1 VATHPFFPN
10 PKGILMFRSLPIW
23 SSTSKT
29 LLLLGSVA
37 CCTNP
42 LRAQSHDNGQ
52 SIPSV
57 LADQFSYNSEGK
69 LQVNRGGEILV
80 DSTVPNKYVLS
91 QMLGN
96 PTGTADGIALDFHD
110 ATLDGTVSYGTYND
124 TVRYPTI
131 FFLPRPVEMRQ
142 GKALL
147 EIPKTFYGN
156 SNDFLHF
163 EKTGKGILG
172 FRVMNKAGYIIYEG
186 RVAFTGKGPY
196 TVQPTIVE
204 GPLVNL
210 LTPEGGTLTF
220 ETQTP
225 VLASVS
231 VDGKS
236 FGDAQPGTHHEINLT
251 GLAPATV
258 YKYTITYGD
267 RTDSHSFRTALA
279 YGSRKPFAFGF
290 VADTRGVKAGGERD
304 LGEVNYQATR
314 AGMATAIARNI
325 AFLQAMGGNTTGN
338 DASAAGHMLEH
349 ANFKRAL
356 EPFWAEVPVYVGMGN
371 HEEDYRLFTPVS
383 GTGKG
388 TRIAQFPY
396 ATESGAAAFAQSFA
410 MPTNGP
416 ESEDGGVFDPSP
428 EPGDFPSYK
437 KNVYYY
443 TYGNAAMIVLN
454 SEYWKS
460 VDPAIDGSPE
470 GYVMDQELAWLD
482 RTVQKFEAD
491 PKIDHVFVI
500 THSAMFPSGDHTD
513 AGMWYFG
520 SNDPRP
526 RINGHQT
533 DKGIIER
540 RDQIIDICINKSK
553 KVVGFLTGSEHNFS
567 TLHVTPDL
575 PIYPENYA
583 APKLVLKRPFYV
595 VNNGGGGAYSY
606 ARMNDDKY
614 HTPWND
620 KFEHFTGPTSMAIFH
635 VNGAS
640 VTLDAYNPETF
651 ETITEGIKLR

>member
-1 VATHPFFPN
+1 
-10 PKGILMFRSLPIW
+10 MFRSLPIW
-23 SSTSKT
+23 SSSNKA
-29 LLLLGSVA
+29 LLLLIATV
-37 CCTNP
+37 CCPNP
-42 LRAQSHDNGQ
+42 IRAQSHDNAPP
-52 SIPSV
+52 IPSV
-57 LADQFSYNSEGK
+57 LSDQFSYNSEGK

-80 DSTVPNKYVLS
+80 DSTVPDKYVVS

-96 PTGTADGIALDFHD
+96 PSGTDTGIALDFHD
-110 ATLDGTVSYGTYND
+110 ATLDGSVSYGSYND
-124 TVRYPTI
+124 TAQYPTI
-131 FFLPRPVEMRQ
+131 FFLPRPVELKG

-163 EKTGKGILG
+163 EETGKGILG
-172 FRVMNKAGYIIYEG
+172 FRVMDKAGYILYEG

-210 LTPEGGTLTF
+210 LAQDGCTLTF

-225 VLASVS
+225 VLASVKI
-231 VDGKS
+231 DGRS
-236 FGDAQPGTHHEINLT
+236 FRDAQPDTHHEIKLT
-251 GLAPATV
+251 GLSPATV
-258 YKYTITYGD
+258 YKYTIVYGD
-267 RTDSHSFRTALA
+267 RADSHTFKTALP
-279 YGSRKPFAFGF
+279 YGSKRPFEFGF
-290 VADTRGVKAGGERD
+290 VADTRAIKAGGERD
-304 LGEVNYQATR
+304 MGGVNYQTTR
-314 AGMATAIARNI
+314 AGMATAITRNI

-338 DASAAGHMLEH
+338 DASAGGHMLEY

-356 EPFWAEVPVYVGMGN
+356 EPFWSAVPVYVGMGN
-371 HEEDYRLFTPVS
+371 HEENYRIFKPVS
-383 GTGKG
+383 GNGRG
-388 TRIAQFPY
+388 MRIAQFPY
-396 ATESGAAAFAQSFA
+396 ATESGATAFAQAFA

-416 ESEDGGVFDPSP
+416 ESEDGGAFDPTP

-460 VDPAIDGSPE
+460 VDPKVDGSPE
-470 GYVMDQELAWLD
+470 GYVMDRELAWLD
-482 RTVQKFEAD
+482 QIVQKFEAD

-513 AGMWYFG
+513 AGMWFFG
-520 SNDPRP
+520 SNDARP
-526 RINGHQT
+526 LINGHKAE
-533 DKGIIER
+533 KGIIER
-540 RDQIIDICINKSK
+540 RDQIIDVCINKSK

-567 TLHVTPDL
+567 TLHVTADL
-575 PIYPENYA
+575 PIHPGNYA
-583 APKLVLKRPFYV
+583 APKLTLKRAFYV
-595 VNNGGGGAYSY
+595 VNNGGGGAYAY
-606 ARMNDDKY
+606 ARMNDAKY

-620 KFEHFTGPTSMAIFH
+620 KIEHFTGPTSMAIFH
-635 VNGAS
+635 VNGAN

-651 ETITEGIKLR
+651 EMIVEGIKLR